1 VSERARVEP
10 MEVEGFAGVRLVA
23 AAPPLSATFVPGAGM
38 VGVSLR
44 DGDDELLGQRRGLAA
59 YVRDGKTMG
68 IPLLHPWANRLAGD
82 AYRAGGAG
90 GVGGDLVELKPDA
103 PYLRRDPQGLPI
115 HGLLAASP
123 FWTVEPA
130 GGAGAGAGDG
140 APVDLAATLD
150 FGAHPELLASFPFP
164 HRLRLA
170 IALRDRTLTVR
181 TTLTATGV
189 VPVPVSFGFHPYLQ
203 LPGVPREAWRVE
215 LPAMEHLRMDARGIP
230 TGEREPVG
238 ATALTLGTRA
248 FDDGYVSVEPDARLS
263 VAGGGRRLT
272 VRFAEGYAAAQ
283 VFAPPGEDLIAI
295 EPMTAPANALV
306 SGDGLASVAPGRS
319 FTATFSITVAPD
331 VN

>member
-1 VSERARVEP
+1 MLPRVSERAQVERTQ
-10 MEVEGFAGVRLVA
+10 VEGFAGVRLS
-23 AAPPLSATFVPGAGM
+23 AAPALSATFVPGAGM

-90 GVGGDLVELKPDA
+90 GDLVELKADA
-103 PYLRRDPQGLPI
+103 PQLRRDPQGLPI

-130 GGAGAGAGDG
+130 GDGDGDG
-140 APVDLAATLD
+140 APADLAATLD

-170 IALRDRTLTVR
+170 IALRERTLTVR

-203 LPGVPREAWRVE
+203 LPGVPRAQWRVE
-215 LPAMEHLRMDARGIP
+215 LPAMEHLRMDPRGIP
-230 TGEREPVG
+230 TGEREPVE

-248 FDDGYVSVEPDARLS
+248 FDDGYVGVEPDARFS

-272 VRFAEGYAAAQ
+272 VRFEEGYAAAQ
-283 VFAPPGEDLIAI
+283 VFAPPSEDLIAI

-306 SGDGLASVAPGRS
+306 SGDGLNSVAPGRS
-319 FTATFSITVAPD
+319 FVATFSITVAPA
-331 VN
+331 

>member
-1 VSERARVEP
+1 MSERAQVERTD
-10 MEVEGFAGVRLVA
+10 VDGVVAVRLVA
-23 AAPPLSATFVPGAGM
+23 ATSPLSATFVPGAGM

-44 DGDDELLGQRRGLAA
+44 DGDDELLGQRGHLAA

-90 GVGGDLVELKPDA
+90 GELVELKADA

-123 FWTVEPA
+123 FWALEPA
-130 GGAGAGAGDG
+130 GDGSDADG

-170 IALRDRTLTVR
+170 IALRERTLTLR

-189 VPVPVSFGFHPYLQ
+189 VAVPVSFGFHPYLQ

-215 LPAMEHLRMDARGIP
+215 LPAMEHLRMDPRGIP
-230 TGEREPVG
+230 TGEREPVA

-248 FDDGYVSVEPDARLS
+248 FDDGYVGVEPDARFSL
-263 VAGGGRRLT
+263 AGGGRRLT
-272 VRFAEGYAAAQ
+272 VRFEHGYAAAQ
-283 VFAPPGEDLIAI
+283 VFAPPGEELIAI

-319 FTATFSITVAPD
+319 FTASFSITVAPD
-331 VN
+331 LRPG

>member
-10 MEVEGFAGVRLVA
+10 AEVEGFAGLRLVA

-44 DGDDELLGQRRGLAA
+44 DGDDELLGQRRGLGP

-82 AYRAGGAG
+82 AYRAGG
-90 GVGGDLVELKPDA
+90 VGGDLVELKPDA
-103 PYLRRDPQGLPI
+103 PCLRRDPQGLPI

-130 GGAGAGAGDG
+130 AAA
-140 APVDLAATLD
+140 APADLAATLD

-170 IALRDRTLTVR
+170 IALCDRTLTVR

-203 LPGVPREAWRVE
+203 LPGVPRAAWRVE
-215 LPAMEHLRMDARGIP
+215 LPAMEHLRMDPRGIP
-230 TGEREPVG
+230 TGEREPVE
-238 ATALTLGTRA
+238 ATALTLGARA
-248 FDDGYVSVEPDARLS
+248 FDDGYVGVEPDARFS

-272 VRFAEGYAAAQ
+272 VRFEEGYAAAQ
-283 VFAPPGEDLIAI
+283 VFAPPGEDVIAI

-319 FTATFSITVAPD
+319 FTATFSITVSPD